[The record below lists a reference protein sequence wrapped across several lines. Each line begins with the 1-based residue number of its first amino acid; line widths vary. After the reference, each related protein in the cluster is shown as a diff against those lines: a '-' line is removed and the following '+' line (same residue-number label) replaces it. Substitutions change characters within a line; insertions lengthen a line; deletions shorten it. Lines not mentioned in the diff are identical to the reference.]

1 MLFENHFSYFKTNEL
16 QNYYAQTEES
26 RTFCRKSRIII
37 FIGKEAISW
46 PLSHQANSWT
56 NSPCTPTGNREAP
69 CSNVFRFC
77 QRFSKRTIS
86 CKKTES
92 ARNIKTLPLRFAAN
106 NAWGVFHEK
115 SRHFRDGGLCYTMQK
130 LLHFASELTFYARRD
145 FLRAALFLW

>member
-1 MLFENHFSYFKTNEL
+1 MNYKIFMRKQRKVGLFVENLGLSSSSE
-16 QNYYAQTEES
+16 
-26 RTFCRKSRIII
+26 RKRYHDRCHIRRIPERIHPVRRPYPRRQRN
-37 FIGKEAISW
+37 F
-46 PLSHQANSWT
+46 HY
-56 NSPCTPTGNREAP
+56 PTGKREAP
-69 CSNVFRFC
+69 CSNVFGFF

-130 LLHFASELTFYARRD
+130 LLHFASELTFFARRD
-145 FLRAALFLW
+145 FLRAALFL